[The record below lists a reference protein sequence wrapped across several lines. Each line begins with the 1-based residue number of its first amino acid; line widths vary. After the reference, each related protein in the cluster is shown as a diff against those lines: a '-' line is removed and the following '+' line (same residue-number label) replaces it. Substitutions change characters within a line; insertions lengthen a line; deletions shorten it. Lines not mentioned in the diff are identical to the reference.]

1 MVLTRSQSKLQSD
14 NEIMVRENESK
25 LQSDNEIMVRENE
38 SKKETI
44 VKEFTDNMKQ
54 MIKDIENKQ
63 GVSEKM
69 QFIIQMFEYNNKFLE
84 KIHFDEPTMIRLT
97 TYIKCVYEKCREFQR
112 EHVIGKYD
120 KLEYR
125 LVCDFLQTLRNS
137 QELITKIMTTFN
149 KFSRVDY
156 KINLLMK
163 SV

>member
-1 MVLTRSQSKLQSD
+1 MVLTRSQSKLQSE

-25 LQSDNEIMVRENE
+25 LQLE
-38 SKKETI
+38 KETM

-54 MIKDIENKQ
+54 MVKEFENKQ

-69 QFIIQMFEYNNKFLE
+69 QSIIQIFEYNNRMLE
-84 KIHFDEPTMIRLT
+84 NIHFDEPTMIRLT
-97 TYIKCVYEKCREFQR
+97 TYIKCLYAKCREFQR

-149 KFSRVDY
+149 KFSRVDC
-156 KINLLMK
+156 KINVLMK
-163 SV
+163 

>member
-1 MVLTRSQSKLQSD
+1 MVLTRSQSKIQSD

-25 LQSDNEIMVRENE
+25 LQLENQM
-38 SKKETI
+38 I
-44 VKEFTDNMKQ
+44 VKEFNDNMKQ
-54 MIKDIENKQ
+54 MIKELENKK
-63 GVSEKM
+63 GVSENM
-69 QFIIQMFEYNNKFLE
+69 QSITQIFKYNNKMLE
-84 KIHFDEPTMIRLT
+84 KIHFDESTMMDFT
-97 TYIKCVYEKCREFQR
+97 TYIKCLYAKCREFQR

-156 KINLLMK
+156 KINVLMK
-163 SV
+163 